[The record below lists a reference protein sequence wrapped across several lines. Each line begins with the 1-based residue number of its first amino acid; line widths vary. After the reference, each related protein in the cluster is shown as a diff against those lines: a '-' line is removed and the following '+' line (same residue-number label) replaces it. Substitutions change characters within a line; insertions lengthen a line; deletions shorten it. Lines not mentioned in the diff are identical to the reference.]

1 MTAKNMR
8 VGLVVDHPKRDLGGA
23 VRIAHALASRG
34 AETCLIPLYDQGL
47 DVPLLDLDVLVVN
60 YARPV
65 NLELVTGYVEQGI
78 PVFVLDTEGGV
89 LSQEGANSI
98 RGLTEYIAHS
108 PYARLLSGYLFW
120 GSLLR
125 DAFADAGI
133 LGTGGLHLT
142 GCPRFDVASPRWR
155 DTLDYPA
162 DGYIL
167 VNANFPLVNP
177 AFAKDAGEETKVLV
191 GSGWKQD
198 YVSRMVEDQKKILAG
213 FLDTVHRLAAR
224 FPQKRFLVRSHPF
237 EGDAIY
243 RNRFADVDNVT
254 VDGSGNVLN
263 VIRHCACLLHLNCGT
278 SIEAVMLERLPVS
291 MEFLNTEHM
300 ANHSTLPSRISMKA
314 ASFEQLV
321 DILEDLPAACARF
334 DFDAAY
340 RGHIH
345 GFFHENDGAAGDR
358 LAQVLLAA
366 PPRSRRPGLPRRIA
380 WSLNSSRATSRLGQ
394 RLQAA
399 TANLMGTRTAA
410 WLRSRVQVARQG
422 KALDADVVRKLA
434 QSFAQHEQRPQPSVA
449 HARHP
454 VSGLPLSSILVR
466 PPGAAAGG
474 RTA

>member
-1 MTAKNMR
+1 MR
-8 VGLVVDHPKRDLGGA
+8 VGLIVDHPKRDFGGL

-34 AETCLIPLYDQGL
+34 AETCLIPLYEQGM

-65 NLELVTGYVEQGI
+65 NLELVSGYVEQGI

-98 RGLTEYIAHS
+98 QGLTEYIGKS
-108 PYARLLSGYLFW
+108 PYAHLLSGYLFW
-120 GSLLR
+120 GNLLR
-125 DAFADAGI
+125 DAFAKAGI
-133 LGTGGLHLT
+133 LGPGGLHLT

-155 DTLDYPA
+155 NTLAYA
-162 DGYIL
+162 SEGYIL

-177 AFAKDAGEETKVLV
+177 AFANDASEEAGVLV

-198 YVSRMVEDQKKILAG
+198 YVNKMVADQMNILAG
-213 FLDTVHRLAAR
+213 FLDTVHRLAVR
-224 FPQKRFLVRSHPF
+224 FPQRRFLVRPHPF
-237 EGDAIY
+237 EGEAIY
-243 RNRFADVDNVT
+243 RNRFAEVGNVT

-314 ASFEQLV
+314 DSFEHLV
-321 DILEDLPAACARF
+321 GILEDLPASCQRF
-334 DFDAAY
+334 DFAGGY
-340 RGHIH
+340 RTHIH
-345 GFFHENDGAAGDR
+345 AFFHENDGAAGDR
-358 LAQVLLAA
+358 VAETLLAA
-366 PPRSRRPGLPRRIA
+366 PTRIRRPGVPGQIA
-380 WSLNSSRATSRLGQ
+380 WSLASSRAGSRMAQ

-399 TANLMGTRTAA
+399 AANVMGTRTAA

-422 KALDADVVRKLA
+422 KALDADVVRGLA
-434 QSFAQHEQRPQPSVA
+434 QSFARHENRAEPAVG

-454 VSGLPLSSILVR
+454 VSRLPLSSILVR
-466 PPGAAAGG
+466 PARSTSAG
-474 RTA
+474 RLK